1 MKKTILITN
10 DDGIFGAGLKPLI
23 NELKKIANVFVVV
36 PSQEMSG
43 TGHALTLHNPL
54 KIQKIAPNTHLVG
67 GTPADCVRYG
77 VRYLLKNKVDLVVS
91 GINTGPNL
99 GQDVI
104 YSGTVA
110 GAREGAM
117 LKVPSMA
124 ISVGQW
130 EKTNYKLAA
139 TIAAK
144 IVNKAL
150 TTKMP
155 KGIFLNINIPYEVK
169 GIKVVELG
177 ERIYDEE
184 VECRKDP
191 RGIEYYWLSGKFIS
205 GVDKPGTDINAINND
220 FVAITPLEVTPSA
233 TGYIEA
239 INKWIK
245 SLS

>member
-1 MKKTILITN
+1 LKKTILVTN
-10 DDGIFGAGLKPLI
+10 DDGIFGAGLKPLVAQ
-23 NELKKIANVFVVV
+23 LKKIANVFIVV

-54 KIQKIAPNTHLVG
+54 KIQKITPKTHLVG

-77 VRYLLKNKVDLVVS
+77 VRYLLENKVDLVVS

-117 LKVPSMA
+117 LKIPSLA

-130 EKTNYKLAA
+130 EKANYTLAS
-139 TIAAK
+139 TISAK
-144 IVNKAL
+144 IAKKVL
-150 TTKMP
+150 ETKIP
-155 KGIFLNINIPYEVK
+155 KGIYLNINIPYKVE

-191 RGIEYYWLSGKFIS
+191 RGVEYYWLSGKFIS
-205 GVDKPGTDINAINND
+205 GVDKPGTDINAINNN
-220 FVAITPLEVTPSA
+220 FVSITPLEVSPSA
-233 TGYIEA
+233 TGHIEA
-239 INKWIK
+239 FKRWIIN
-245 SLS
+245 LN